1 MELRFDPNGGQ
12 KIIDGGDNEDETI
25 YDGELTLIC
34 GDEGGNISI
43 LNLGR
48 FLKDGEVYA
57 HFKCNF

>member
-1 MELRFDPNGGQ
+1 MELRFDRGGQ

-34 GDEGGNISI
+34 GDEGGNII

-48 FLKDGEVYA
+48 FLRCW
-57 HFKCNF
+57 H